1 MLVTLSSLHLMTSP
15 LSRLDPASI
24 RHIVFDL
31 DHTLWDYDRNSSLTL
46 ADLFGQYELQRLG
59 VDLDQFVAAFKV
71 ANEFVWQAYSRQ
83 EIHKWQLRNRRFELM
98 EEQLG
103 WSAGTLPIGFGQTY
117 LELCPQQPHLMDGAM
132 EMLDKLH
139 GKYDLH
145 ILTNGFADTQHT
157 KLKSG
162 GIHHYFKHIIT
173 SEKLRAAKPKPE
185 IFMALMEVA
194 KAEPGT
200 CLMIGDNP
208 EADVWGAQQVGWQAV
223 HYAPA
228 HDQSQLS
235 NADAVLTH
243 WDQLPSFLGL

>member
-1 MLVTLSSLHLMTSP
+1 MTYP
-15 LSRLDPASI
+15 HSRLDPAGI

-46 ADLFGQYELQRLG
+46 ADLYDQYDLERLG
-59 VDLDQFVAAFKV
+59 ANLEQFVAAFKQ
-71 ANEFVWQAYSRQ
+71 ANEAVWLAYSRQ
-83 EIHKWQLRNRRFELM
+83 EIHKWQLRDRRFELM
-98 EEQLG
+98 ESHLG
-103 WSAGTLPIGFGQTY
+103 WQPRTLPAGFGQTY
-117 LELCPQQPHLMDGAM
+117 LSLCPQQPHLMEGAI
-132 EMLDKLH
+132 EMLDKLY

-157 KLKSG
+157 KLNAG

-173 SEKLRAAKPKPE
+173 SEKLKAAKPKPE

-194 KAEPGT
+194 KAEPST

-228 HDQSQLS
+228 HDQTQPS
-235 NADAVLTH
+235 NANAVLTH
-243 WDQLPSFLGL
+243 WDQLPGYLGL